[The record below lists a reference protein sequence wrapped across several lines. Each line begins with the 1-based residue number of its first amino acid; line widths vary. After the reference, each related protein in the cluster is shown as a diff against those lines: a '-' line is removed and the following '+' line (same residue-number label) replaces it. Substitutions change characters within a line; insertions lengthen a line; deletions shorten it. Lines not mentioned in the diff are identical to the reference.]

1 MNKPAQIL
9 NTRVKTRCCPGCG
22 YVMSQVLIEY
32 ARFDYPCPKCEE
44 YTIDQFQIVEW
55 EHKGGDST

>member
-22 YVMSQVLIEY
+22 FLIHQMQVERMQIVP
-32 ARFDYPCPKCEE
+32 PCPKCGE
-44 YTIDQFQIVEW
+44 YTVDQFQIVEW
-55 EHKGGDST
+55 EQKGGGGA